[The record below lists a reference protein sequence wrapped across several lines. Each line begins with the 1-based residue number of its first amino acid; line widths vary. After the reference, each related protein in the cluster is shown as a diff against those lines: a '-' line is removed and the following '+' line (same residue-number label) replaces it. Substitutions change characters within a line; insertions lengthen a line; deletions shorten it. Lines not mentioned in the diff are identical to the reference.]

1 MGPEELERSVDEV
14 DAHGSAAWYSRGVTG
29 ASHKRVG
36 STVRGKYRVEAF
48 LATGTMGNVYA
59 ATHRNGSKV
68 ALKILHRQL
77 AEDPALCERFK
88 REGYFANSIGHP
100 GIVRAIDD
108 DVTEDGCPFLVMEL
122 LEGETIEERR
132 RRKGGKLPLSWL
144 LPVADSLLEI
154 LAAAHQHNVV
164 HRDLKPD
171 NVFVT
176 KSGEVKVLD
185 FGVARWNDGKSS
197 SDMTG
202 VGMVLGTPAYMPPEQ
217 ALGRREDVDAQSDL
231 WAVGATLFVALSGES
246 VHVGGDAKAKLIA
259 TARTAAR
266 PIREAAPDVPRAVA
280 QVIDRALAFH
290 KQERWPDAEA
300 MREALRWARMSL
312 DDRPSQQVAATSA
325 PELEKIPAPVPT
337 RRTVD
342 DEPTVMRRHR
352 TAYDLDPHPPQSKDF
367 LTSAP
372 PITLRDTPR
381 SPGVASPS
389 MGPVSS
395 LGNEPVFSLRREKDG
410 REKDGREE
418 SPSTER
424 IPAKSDHSSDT
435 AIVVAHAS
443 DRVVH
448 ADAMPSYDPA
458 SMMGD
463 DMPASSAGAGKSV
476 DVNFS
481 FTRPMAA
488 MVMPPGYETGP
499 PPRAVTGPPPHLRTA
514 PGIGPVQPAQDAT
527 QPPLQA
533 IAAYGG
539 PNFPSGPPAA
549 HLSSGP
555 PAQGVS
561 GPPPHVSSHSADAYA
576 ATQMPTGP
584 SMRIAAAAE
593 SPSRPSLPPD
603 APGPLLSQIVKPRWS
618 AAKILVP
625 LALAF
630 VVIAAVFV
638 VLRTRAAS
646 AQHGTTATATAT
658 SENPAVN
665 ASAAPGASGAST
677 APAGAPAA
685 ASSVAAGT
693 NAPAGAGA
701 APAVGGA
708 GIASSSVSNLP
719 DADPKSAK
727 AEPKKKK
734 PRRKPPAAK
743 PAEPAAAA
751 DTASAAT
758 TAATSDR
765 PEPTVTPPATAAPP
779 TTAPTTTAPDLTPKD
794 SLPTKDPDPPATKP
808 APADTASP

>member
-1 MGPEELERSVDEV
+1 LADADDRSR
-14 DAHGSAAWYSRGVTG
+14 HPKTG

-36 STVRGKYRVEAF
+36 SVVRGKYRVEAF

-59 ATHRNGSKV
+59 ATHRNGARV
-68 ALKILHRQL
+68 ALKILHKQL

-122 LEGETIEERR
+122 LEGETIDERR

-144 LPVADSLLEI
+144 LPVADSLLDI
-154 LAAAHQHNVV
+154 LAAAHKHNVV

-176 KSGEVKVLD
+176 KAGEVKVLD

-266 PIREAAPDVPRAVA
+266 PIREAAPEVPRAVA

-300 MREALRWARMSL
+300 MREAMRWARMTL
-312 DDRPSQQVAATSA
+312 DDRPSQQVAASSEQ
-325 PELEKIPAPVPT
+325 ELEKIPVPVPT

-342 DEPTVMRRHR
+342 DEPTVMRVHR
-352 TAYDLDPHPPQSKDF
+352 ALAEDAPQSAPQSKDF

-372 PITLRDTPR
+372 PITMRDLPK
-381 SPGVASPS
+381 SVGPAPSS
-389 MGPVSS
+389 MGPVFS
-395 LGNEPVFSLRREKDG
+395 LANDPVFSLRRGKD
-410 REKDGREE
+410 D

-424 IPAKSDHSSDT
+424 VPKAEATSDT
-435 AIVVAHAS
+435 AILIAHAS

-458 SMMGD
+458 DAMSDAMGE
-463 DMPASSAGAGKSV
+463 DMPFSSQGHGPKSV

-488 MVMPPGYETGP
+488 MVMPPGYESPRPAAGMREP
-499 PPRAVTGPPPHLRTA
+499 QHDPHSSSPPRVVSGPPPHLRTA
-514 PGIGPVQPAQDAT
+514 PGIGPAQPPQPA
-527 QPPLQA
+527 
-533 IAAYGG
+533 
-539 PNFPSGPPAA
+539 
-549 HLSSGP
+549 
-555 PAQGVS
+555 PAQGQYS
-561 GPPPHVSSHSADAYA
+561 SAPPGVHASAGGSTPADAYA
-576 ATQMPTGP
+576 QMTTGP
-584 SMRIAAAAE
+584 SMRPGAE
-593 SPSRPSLPPD
+593 GFTRPSLPPES
-603 APGPLLSQIVKPRWS
+603 PGPLLSQIVKPRLS
-618 AAKILVP
+618 AAKVILP
-625 LALAF
+625 IAF
-630 VVIAAVFV
+630 VLVASIAAFV
-638 VLRTRAAS
+638 VLRTRAAN
-646 AQHGTTATATAT
+646 AQHASAAMAATPAAPATGTAAG
-658 SENPAVN
+658 
-665 ASAAPGASGAST
+665 SAAPGASGA
-677 APAGAPAA
+677 ANAA
-685 ASSVAAGT
+685 NAA
-693 NAPAGAGA
+693 NAP
-701 APAVGGA
+701 PA
-708 GIASSSVSNLP
+708 IATANVANLP

-727 AEPKKKK
+727 AATAEPKKR
-734 PRRKPPAAK
+734 PRLRPRKPPAVK
-743 PAEPAAAA
+743 PAAEPA
-751 DTASAAT
+751 TAP
-758 TAATSDR
+758 D
-765 PEPTVTPPATAAPP
+765 PATAATATAEP
-779 TTAPTTTAPDLTPKD
+779 TATAAATATAAPPDLTPKD
-794 SLPTKDPDPPATKP
+794 SLPAKDPDPPKP
-808 APADTASP
+808 APAPPADTAAP

>member
-1 MGPEELERSVDEV
+1 MADPDDRPRGPTTG
-14 DAHGSAAWYSRGVTG
+14 HGA

-36 STVRGKYRVEAF
+36 SVVRGKYRVEAF
-48 LATGTMGNVYA
+48 IATGTMGNVYA

-68 ALKILHRQL
+68 ALKVLHRQL

-122 LEGETIEERR
+122 LEGETIDERR

-144 LPVADSLLEI
+144 LPVADSLLDI
-154 LAAAHQHNVV
+154 LAAAHKHNVV

-176 KSGEVKVLD
+176 KTGEVKVLD

-266 PIREAAPDVPRAVA
+266 PIREAAPEVPRAVA

-290 KQERWPDAEA
+290 KQERWPDAAA
-300 MREALRWARMSL
+300 MREALRWARMSVE
-312 DDRPSQQVAATSA
+312 DRPSQQLAANSE
-325 PELEKIPAPVPT
+325 PELDKIPPPVPT

-342 DEPTVMRRHR
+342 DEPTVMRVHR
-352 TAYDLDPHPPQSKDF
+352 MSVDDGPMSGPMSGPPQSKDF

-372 PITLRDTPR
+372 PITMRDLPK
-381 SPGVASPS
+381 SVGPAPSS
-389 MGPVSS
+389 MGPVFS
-395 LGNEPVFSLRREKDG
+395 LANEPVFSLR

-424 IPAKSDHSSDT
+424 IPKGSEATSDT
-435 AIVVAHAS
+435 AILISHPS

-458 SMMGD
+458 DSFGFEL
-463 DMPASSAGAGKSV
+463 PASSAQTDRGDRGDRGHEGKSV
-476 DVNFS
+476 DVNLS

-488 MVMPPGYETGP
+488 MVMPPGMDSPSFPAPSAP
-499 PPRAVTGPPPHLRTA
+499 PPRELSAPPPHLRTA
-514 PGIGPVQPAQDAT
+514 PGIGPAPA
-527 QPPLQA
+527 
-533 IAAYGG
+533 
-539 PNFPSGPPAA
+539 PAGYA
-549 HLSSGP
+549 HAQHLSSGP
-555 PAQGVS
+555 PAAHAGVVS
-561 GPPPHVSSHSADAYA
+561 YGPPPIVSGAPSQMVSDA
-576 ATQMPTGP
+576 
-584 SMRIAAAAE
+584 
-593 SPSRPSLPPD
+593 PSRPSLTPE
-603 APGPLLSQIVKPRWS
+603 APGPLLSQIVKPRLS
-618 AAKILVP
+618 VAKVVLPIVVVLV
-625 LALAF
+625 ALG
-630 VVIAAVFV
+630 AVFL

-646 AQHGTTATATAT
+646 AQH
-658 SENPAVN
+658 
-665 ASAAPGASGAST
+665 AST
-677 APAGAPAA
+677 AAAA
-685 ASSVAAGT
+685 ASAPVTSASAETPPATPASAKATNAANAAPP
-693 NAPAGAGA
+693 NAPAS
-701 APAVGGA
+701 
-708 GIASSSVSNLP
+708 IASSSVANLP

-727 AEPKKKK
+727 AAEPKKR
-734 PRRKPPAAK
+734 PRPRPRKPPAAK
-743 PAEPAAAA
+743 PAEPVATSP
-751 DTASAAT
+751 DPTTTATAAT
-758 TAATSDR
+758 TAA
-765 PEPTVTPPATAAPP
+765 PEPTAPATATATATAAP
-779 TTAPTTTAPDLTPKD
+779 PDLTPKD
-794 SLPTKDPDPPATKP
+794 SLPAKDPDPPKPTP
-808 APADTASP
+808 APADTSAP